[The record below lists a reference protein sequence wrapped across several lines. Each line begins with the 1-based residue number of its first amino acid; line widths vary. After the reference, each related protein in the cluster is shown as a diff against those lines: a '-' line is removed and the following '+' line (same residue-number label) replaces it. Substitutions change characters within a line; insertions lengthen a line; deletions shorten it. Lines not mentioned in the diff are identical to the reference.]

1 MKKNFFF
8 TLMGRNRITFLTEML
23 LFFVVS
29 NSVKLTC
36 ILYFAAWALTKK
48 CVLGTL
54 LREKDKLPK
63 KNLID
68 RLSHIHQRVMCATN
82 HLKVEHFVS
91 NGYIHKYVL
100 STNYQI
106 KLS

>member
-1 MKKNFFF
+1 MQLGHYRKN
-8 TLMGRNRITFLTEML
+8 
-23 LFFVVS
+23 
-29 NSVKLTC
+29 
-36 ILYFAAWALTKK
+36 
-48 CVLGTL
+48 VLGTL

-91 NGYIHKYVL
+91 NGYIHKYYVP
-100 STNYQI
+100 TT
-106 KLS
+106 KLKQVRYLHMRFKLEIVKTDYSYLKI